1 MFRVTNKSAKRADG
15 FFIFLPD
22 GRRAR
27 LSGNFSHLLSSQV
40 FEANKNRILAAGCT
54 VQDLRSSAPEAP
66 VEVPV
71 VAEPVVAP
79 VAVEPSPVVP
89 VEEPVVEPVVDAS
102 PEVSVE
108 DSAVSA
114 DDSSDAPA
122 SSDEKVTRRRRT
134 RAAE

>member
-89 VEEPVVEPVVDAS
+89 VEEPVVDAS